1 MALEA
6 SLEVLDGLTSSDL
19 TRVHSTLKEL
29 GDGTEGGQ
37 ERTVTIQGFGNV
49 GSFTAKFLGDLPR
62 IKVVGVSDVSAF
74 IYDKNGLNI
83 PRLMSDM
90 KGKARLSELSRDQF
104 TSSSSSPLPPLLLNI
119 ALPILIAIVHTHID
133 TMLGIKRKY
142 LMWILIYSF
151 QQPWEEL

>member
-6 SLEVLDGLTSSDL
+6 SLKVLDGLTSSDL
-19 TRVHSTLKEL
+19 THVHSTLKEL
-29 GDGTEGGQ
+29 GDRTEGGQ